1 MAIITNKIIYDGME
15 LIFNNENNLIYSE
28 DPLNP
33 LNLPAK
39 TIRVLYPD
47 NITPSFQY
55 YPNKTVHVSS
65 SPNIWDVTWNTN
77 DWRYRFNKDSN
88 LLKVLGANTTDV
100 NSMGSMFFE
109 CTSLNY
115 VALFDTSK
123 VADMTWMFYKT
134 IIEAIPLFDTS
145 KVTDMNYFLAFC
157 FYLKEIPLFNTDKVT
172 SVNCT
177 FEGCWKVE
185 TGALALY
192 QQLSSQNKVGKNHN
206 YTFYECGKDTVTG
219 AAELAQIPVSWKT
232 QLNP

>member
-1 MAIITNKIIYDGME
+1 MAIITNKIIYDGLE

-47 NITPSFQY
+47 NVTPSFQY

-65 SPNIWDVTWNTN
+65 SPNIWDVTWNTD
-77 DWRYRFNKDSN
+77 DWRYRFYHDANI
-88 LLKVLGANTTDV
+88 LKVLGANTTGV
-100 NSMGSMFFE
+100 SNMLAMFRE

-115 VALFDTSK
+115 VSLFDTSN
-123 VADMTWMFYKT
+123 VTTVEGMFYRT
-134 IIEAIPLFDTS
+134 IIETIPLFDTS
-145 KVTDMNYFLAFC
+145 KVTNMSAFLAFC
-157 FYLKEIPLFNTDKVT
+157 YYLKELPLFNTDKVT
-172 SVNCT
+172 NVNLA
-177 FEGCWKVE
+177 FEYCWKVE

-192 QQLSSQNKVGKNHN
+192 QQLSSQNKVGNNHN
-206 YTFYECGKDTVTG
+206 ITFYECGKDTVTG

>member
-1 MAIITNKIIYDGME
+1 MAIITNSIIYDGME

-39 TIRVLYPD
+39 TIRVQYNLG
-47 NITPSFQY
+47 ITPSFQSEI
-55 YPNKTVHVSS
+55 PPTRLVQVSVN
-65 SPNIWDVTWNTN
+65 PNIWDVTWNTN
-77 DWRYRFNKDSN
+77 DWRYRFYRDANI
-88 LLKVLGANTTDV
+88 LKVLGANTTGV
-100 NSMGSMFFE
+100 TSMGSMFFE

-115 VALFDTSK
+115 VA
-123 VADMTWMFYKT
+123 
-134 IIEAIPLFDTS
+134 LFDTS

-172 SVNCT
+172 SVNST
-177 FEGCWKVE
+177 FQGCWKVE

-192 QQLSSQNKVGKNHN
+192 QQLSSQNKVGNKHN

-219 AAELAQIPVSWKT
+219 AAELAQIPASWKT
-232 QLNP
+232 QLNT